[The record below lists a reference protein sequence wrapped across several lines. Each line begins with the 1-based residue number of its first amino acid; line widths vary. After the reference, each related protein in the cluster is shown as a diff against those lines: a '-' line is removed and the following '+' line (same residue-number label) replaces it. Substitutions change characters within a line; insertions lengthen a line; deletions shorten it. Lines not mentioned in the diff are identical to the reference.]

1 MGKTK
6 AILLGLVAAAAFACA
21 VAIQPVKQ
29 LFHSAHVEQAGLKLT
44 PLEYVAWKL
53 FGPFFRWVF
62 APFKDRALA
71 AVASMAD
78 TAYQTQYR
86 DEFIAAFEARAT
98 LLRETVTTEA
108 VIKGNQ
114 AIFLVA
120 GSGGASAV
128 SRGANG
134 MIPSRNDDN
143 TQNTATLG
151 EWHDLV
157 RKTGFNIFASQGNQ
171 RQIMQ
176 MTSMGVMNR
185 KIDDQ
190 IITLLNTGTVTV
202 GAASATPT
210 VSLFQNSR
218 VKLSNAS
225 VPWDSNITFTC
236 QPSVLAF
243 LEQAPE
249 FANAEYVEVKH
260 YGGGDTNPSWRDKP
274 MAYRWRSCLIIEHP
288 NLPGKATASEK
299 SFLYHKTAVGHA
311 ANSGGI
317 STAVGYNDEQDYTY
331 ARTTCFMGGVVLQNA
346 GIVVMTT
353 DGTVYG

>member
-1 MGKTK
+1 MAKTTFQK
-6 AILLGLVAAAAFACA
+6 FTAALKLHFACIWA
-21 VAIQPVKQ
+21 MLLVPAKVWAERHL
-29 LFHSAHVEQAGLKLT
+29 LFYVDT
-44 PLEYVAWKL
+44 P
-53 FGPFFRWVF
+53 
-62 APFKDRALA
+62 
-71 AVASMAD
+71 
-78 TAYQTQYR
+78 YQTQYR

-114 AIFLVA
+114 AVFLVA

-128 SRGANG
+128 TRGANG
-134 MIPSRNDDN
+134 LIPARNDDN
-143 TQNTATLG
+143 QQNTVTLR

-176 MTSMGVMNR
+176 MTSMSVMNR

-190 IITLLNTGTVTV
+190 IITVANTGTVTV
-202 GAASATPT
+202 GAAGAVPT
-210 VSLFQNSR
+210 VSLFQNAR

-225 VPWDSNITFTC
+225 VPWDSNISLVC
-236 QPSVLAF
+236 QPSFLAF

-249 FANAEYVEVKH
+249 FSNAEYVEVKP
-260 YGGGDTNPSWRDKP
+260 YAGSDQNPSWRDKP
-274 MAYRWRSCLIIEHP
+274 MAYRWRNCLIIEHP

-299 SFLYHKTAVGHA
+299 SFLYHKTSIGHA
-311 ANSGGI
+311 ANTGGI

-331 ARTTCFMGGVVLQNA
+331 ARTSCFMEGLLLQNA
-346 GIVVMTT
+346 GVVVFTT